1 MAAVMVGGG
10 HHHHHGGGHGGLR
23 GDTSGLPFAGVPDEL
38 RRRHDE
44 LAAEEPEI
52 PLADEA
58 SVDFSARVPAGQ
70 RQPFTLRRF
79 LLPHWR
85 PLLGALA
92 LVVVETGAGLVGPV
106 LTQIGIDEGIGG
118 ADRGVL
124 VAVTLAYLG
133 AIVLNVATSAARIA
147 WTGRVGER
155 LMLAL
160 RVRVFAHL
168 QRLSLGWFTD
178 EKAGRVLTRMTS
190 DIDALSALFH
200 DGLIN
205 MAVQALTVVVVSA
218 VLFSYDTTLALVTVA
233 VVVPAMVAA
242 TLRFRTA
249 SDQGYSAVRRRIA
262 DVLADLQESLAGMRL
277 VAAHNRQAHN
287 VARHQAILDR
297 YREAN
302 VYTGRIGALYGP
314 GSELVAVAGQAAVLI
329 VGGQRVLA
337 GQLSVGELTA
347 FILFIA
353 TFFAP
358 IQQLVHLYT
367 TYQAGQAAA
376 AKLRDLLATE
386 PGVAE
391 APDAVELPPVEGEV
405 CLESVSFGYSGEGA
419 PVLHDVDL
427 TVHPGETF
435 ALVGPTGAGKSTIA
449 KLVTRFYDPSEGRVL
464 IDGHDLRHVTL
475 DSLRRQLGI
484 VPQEPFLF
492 AGSVRDNIAFARP
505 DASDEELAE
514 ACRVLGIDTLIE
526 RLPQGLDTPVHERG
540 SSLSSGQRQLLAL
553 ARAFIA
559 RPRVLVLDEATSSLD
574 LASEAV
580 VERALDVLLEGRTA
594 ILIAHRLATA
604 MRADRIA
611 VVDDGRVREVGTH
624 EELVAAGGR
633 YATLYAAWAR
643 AAEPEAGQ
651 PATRA
656 RRRGRLRATSS

>member
-1 MAAVMVGGG
+1 MMIGGG
-10 HHHHHGGGHGGLR
+10 HHHHGHGGFR
-23 GDTSGLPFAGVPDEL
+23 GDTNGLPFAGVPEEL

-44 LAAEEPEI
+44 LVAEEPDV
-52 PLADEA
+52 PLADERTLDV
-58 SVDFSARVPAGQ
+58 STLVPPDQ
-70 RQPFTLRRF
+70 RRPFTLRRF
-79 LLPHWR
+79 LVPHWR

-106 LTQIGIDEGIGG
+106 LTQIGIDEGIGRR
-118 ADRGVL
+118 DVGVL
-124 VAVTLAYLG
+124 VVATLAYLG
-133 AIVLNVATSAARIA
+133 AVALSVVTGAARIA

-160 RVRVFAHL
+160 RVRVFTHL
-168 QRLSLGWFTD
+168 QRLSLRWFT
-178 EKAGRVLTRMTS
+178 EERAGRVLTRMTS

-205 MAVQALTVVVVSA
+205 MAVQGLTVVVVSV
-218 VLFSYDTTLALVTVA
+218 VLFGYDPTLALVTVG
-233 VVVPAMVAA
+233 VVVPAMVVA
-242 TLRFRTA
+242 TLRFRRA
-249 SDQGYSAVRRRIA
+249 SDRAYGAVRLRIA
-262 DVLADLQESLAGMRL
+262 EVLADLQESLAGIR
-277 VAAHNRQAHN
+277 VITAHNRQAHD
-287 VARHQAILDR
+287 VAHHRAVLRR
-297 YREAN
+297 YRDAN
-302 VYTGRIGALYGP
+302 VHTGRLSALYGP
-314 GSELVAVAGQAAVLI
+314 GSEAVAVAGQAVVLV
-329 VGGQRVLA
+329 VGGRRVLA

-376 AKLRDLLATE
+376 AKLRALLATE
-386 PGVAE
+386 PGVVE
-391 APDAVELPPVEGEV
+391 APDAVELPPVAGEV
-405 CLESVSFGYSGEGA
+405 RLESVGFGYGDV

-427 TVHPGETF
+427 TIRPGETF
-435 ALVGPTGAGKSTIA
+435 ALVGPTGSGKSTIA
-449 KLVTRFYDPSEGRVL
+449 KLVCRFYDPDEGRVL

-475 DSLRRQLGI
+475 DSLRRQLGV

-514 ACRVLGIDTLIE
+514 ACRVLAIDDLVA

-553 ARAFIA
+553 ARAFVA

-574 LASEAV
+574 LQSEAV
-580 VERALDVLLEGRTA
+580 VERALDIVLEGRTA

-611 VVDDGRVREVGTH
+611 VIDGGRVCEVGTH
-624 EELVAAGGR
+624 DELVATGGR
-633 YATLYAAWAR
+633 YATLYRAWAR
-643 AAEPEAGQ
+643 AAEPA
-651 PATRA
+651 AV
-656 RRRGRLRATSS
+656 

>member
-1 MAAVMVGGG
+1 MPGGG
-10 HHHHHGGGHGGLR
+10 HHHGGGHGGFR
-23 GDTSGLPFAGVPDEL
+23 GDTSGLPFAGVPWELRQRYDEL
-38 RRRHDE
+38 V
-44 LAAEEPEI
+44 AEEPDI
-52 PLADEA
+52 PVDEEA
-58 SVDFSARVPAGQ
+58 VDYSPRVPAGEQ
-70 RQPFTLRRF
+70 RPFTLRRF
-79 LLPHWR
+79 LVPHWR
-85 PLLGALA
+85 ALLGALG
-92 LVVVETGAGLVGPV
+92 LVVLETGAGLVGPV
-106 LTQIGIDEGIGG
+106 LTQIGIDEGIGKG
-118 ADRGVL
+118 DFGVL
-124 VAVTLAYLG
+124 VAATVAYLV
-133 AIVLNVATSAARIA
+133 AIVVSVVTGATRIA

-205 MAVQALTVVVVSA
+205 MAVQALTVVVVSV
-218 VLFSYDTTLALVTVA
+218 VLFSYDASLALVTLA
-233 VVVPAMVAA
+233 VVVPAMVVA
-242 TLRFRTA
+242 TLWFRTT
-249 SDQGYSAVRRRIA
+249 SDRGYGAVRHHIA
-262 DVLADLQESLAGMRL
+262 EVLADLQESLAGMRL

-287 VARHQAILDR
+287 VVRHRAILDR
-297 YREAN
+297 YRAAN

-314 GSELVAVAGQAAVLI
+314 GSELVAVLGQAVVLV
-329 VGGQRVLA
+329 VGGRRVLS
-337 GQLSVGELTA
+337 GQLSVGELAA

-358 IQQLVHLYT
+358 IQQLVHLYN

-376 AKLRDLLATE
+376 AKLRQLLATA

-391 APDAVELPPVEGEV
+391 APDAVELAPVEGEV
-405 CLESVSFGYSGEGA
+405 RLESVCFGYGAGPGDDA
-419 PVLHDVDL
+419 PVLHDVNL
-427 TVHPGETF
+427 TISPGETF
-435 ALVGPTGAGKSTIA
+435 ALVGPTGSGKSTIA
-449 KLVTRFYDPSEGRVL
+449 KLVTRFYDPTEGRVL

-505 DASDEELAE
+505 DATDAELTE
-514 ACRVLGIDTLIE
+514 ACRVLGIDDLVE
-526 RLPQGLDTPVHERG
+526 RLPQGLATPVHERG

-553 ARAFIA
+553 ARAFVA

-574 LASEAV
+574 LRSEAV

-611 VVDDGRVREVGTH
+611 VVEAGRVVEVGAH
-624 EELVAAGGR
+624 DELVARGGR
-633 YATLYAAWAR
+633 YAALHDAWAR
-643 AAEPEAGQ
+643 AAQPE
-651 PATRA
+651 PAT
-656 RRRGRLRATSS
+656 G